1 MLAGSH
7 TSPFVSAKISFS
19 LLQGRTFQAN
29 IESFLAQNDH
39 LNNVLVEKY
48 QSAKVRRIYENQLKC
63 LKESF
68 PQYVDEIKGM
78 ANGARV
84 PFFKVSGNMAVKPFC
99 FLIQALIF

>member
-1 MLAGSH
+1 ML
-7 TSPFVSAKISFS
+7 

-84 PFFKVSGNMAVKPFC
+84 PFFKVGRKENKSRDFENKILV
-99 FLIQALIF
+99 